1 MPAKMKERR
10 SLPMYGE
17 ARTAAVCPVCGSPSR
32 TRPTTC
38 GGPAIAMLCNDC
50 RRTSLAKGR
59 LSVQFCVGGCCAR
72 AGAREALDG
81 LLESLR
87 EEDALDRVVA
97 SRERGDPGDPRVVGV
112 YDAAFPW
119 SREDDFFRA
128 VVDETPRARVL
139 TWVAAPRRLTLA
151 LASAGHRVTGVD
163 PARASLDAARVHP
176 RGAQGDLG

>member
-17 ARTAAVCPVCGSPSR
+17 ARTSAVCPVCGSPSR
-32 TRPTTC
+32 TRPTIC

-59 LSVQFCVGGCCAR
+59 LSVQFCVGGCCSR

-87 EEDALDRVVA
+87 EEDALDKVSVVPVDCMDMCDDGPVCRILPDRKTARRVTPGWA
-97 SRERGDPGDPRVVGV
+97 SRLGSDLARDR
-112 YDAAFPW
+112 
-119 SREDDFFRA
+119 RA
-128 VVDETPRARVL
+128 KRK
-139 TWVAAPRRLTLA
+139 
-151 LASAGHRVTGVD
+151 
-163 PARASLDAARVHP
+163 
-176 RGAQGDLG
+176 